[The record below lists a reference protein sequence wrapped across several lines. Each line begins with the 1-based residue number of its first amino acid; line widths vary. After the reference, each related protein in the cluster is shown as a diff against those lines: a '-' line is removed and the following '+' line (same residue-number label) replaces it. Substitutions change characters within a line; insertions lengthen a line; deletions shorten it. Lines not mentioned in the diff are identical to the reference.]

1 MQGFGK
7 PRGFCRG
14 QSIFRGF
21 PCKFRTF
28 FVRFRGCSLYALMIF
43 YHVVTQL
50 SIEFHTRR
58 PLFLPRYSKTLILI
72 IIIANTSAPFRFLSP
87 PFCLIFPHFS
97 PPAFPLAYKTA
108 KPRRNRLY
116 IRNNKKHSL
125 PLRQKPAEAF
135 IRGKSPPKPPPKPSF
150 AAKARRSP
158 RVRAPAPPSTQKS
171 PPKRAFLVSLLR
183 TFSTSSPRK
192 KARRS
197 GLFRYRKL
205 TYEGS

>member
-135 IRGKSPPKPPPKPSF
+135 IRGKSPPKPSGACP
-150 AAKARRSP
+150 
-158 RVRAPAPPSTQKS
+158 RAPLHAKKPAEAGFPRFPSAHFFYVFSTQKS
-171 PPKRAFLVSLLR
+171 PPKRAFSLSQAYLR
-183 TFSTSSPRK
+183 GFLIF
-192 KARRS
+192 A
-197 GLFRYRKL
+197 
-205 TYEGS
+205 